1 MIREEQ
7 LAALTSWL
15 AESALAGES
24 ELALVV
30 GFCERAV
37 AAGLPLARAR
47 VLIDT
52 LDPVHEGRVF
62 RWGYDADVPPEQ
74 DYGRTTPIM
83 ASGTLEPAFVPDA
96 AAAAAWRSGP
106 FYRMRETGESLLRRR
121 IPAADESEFDMLP
134 DLRADG
140 FTDYVAI
147 INRFAADGSIGEM
160 DCVYSSWTTRAGM
173 GFEDEHLAVM
183 QRITPFLALAIK
195 SVALARMTRT
205 LMHTYLGRDAGRRV
219 LSGRIMRGVADRIDA
234 VLWFSDLRGFT
245 RITDTTPEH
254 VIPLLNDYADV
265 IVSAVHEQGGDVLK
279 FMGDGMLAIFAA
291 EDREHSC
298 HAALAAAAAARR
310 RVIELNE
317 RRAANSLPITEMYLG
332 LHVGEVL
339 YGNVGSTERLDF
351 TVVGPAVNEVS
362 RIAAMCRSVEQPM
375 LVSAAFAAVG
385 DNKSRLISVG
395 RYALRGVSAAQELF
409 TFDPNAISRAAAG
422 KPPSYQQHV
431 PGKEAHRKAYGH
443 QGQ

>member
-1 MIREEQ
+1 MIDEER
-7 LAALTSWL
+7 LTALTTWL

-24 ELALVV
+24 ELALVI
-30 GFCERAV
+30 GFCERVV

-62 RWGYDADVPPEQ
+62 RWGYDAAVPPEQ
-74 DYGRTTPIM
+74 DYGRTTPIV
-83 ASGTLEPAFVPDA
+83 ASGTLGPAFVPDA

-106 FYRMRETGESLLRRR
+106 FYRMREIGESLLRRR
-121 IPAADESEFDMLP
+121 IPAADETEFDVLP
-134 DLRADG
+134 SLRADG

-147 INRFAADGSIGEM
+147 INRFAADGAIGEM
-160 DCVYSSWTTRAGM
+160 DCVYSSWTTRAPT
-173 GFEDEHLAVM
+173 GFRDEHLAALQSV
-183 QRITPFLALAIK
+183 TPFLALAIK

-205 LMHTYLGRDAGRRV
+205 LMHTYLGRDAARRV

-245 RITDTTPEH
+245 RITDTAPEH

-265 IVSAVHEQGGDVLK
+265 IVSALHEQRGDVLK
-279 FMGDGMLAIFAA
+279 FMGDGMLAIFAMD
-291 EDREHSC
+291 DRERAC
-298 HAALAAAAAARR
+298 DAALAAAVAARQG
-310 RVIELNE
+310 VVELNE
-317 RRAANSLPITEMYLG
+317 RRAADGLPITDMYLG

-385 DNKSRLISVG
+385 NNRGRLVSVG
-395 RYALRGVSAAQELF
+395 RYALRGISAAQELF
-409 TFDPNAISRAAAG
+409 TLDPNAI
-422 KPPSYQQHV
+422 P
-431 PGKEAHRKAYGH
+431 
-443 QGQ
+443 